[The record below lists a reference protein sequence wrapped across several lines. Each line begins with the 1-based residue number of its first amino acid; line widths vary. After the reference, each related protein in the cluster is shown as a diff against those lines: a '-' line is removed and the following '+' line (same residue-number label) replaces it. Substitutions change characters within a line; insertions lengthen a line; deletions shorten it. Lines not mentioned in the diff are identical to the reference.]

1 MIIGIDAG
9 NHEVKIAGP
18 HGVDRFISILGEYRV
33 RKQRQTHG
41 KDDMEFELDGK
52 KGFAGTLA
60 LHESEFKRSMMGVT
74 KAHEDVRIRILLA
87 LHRYTDETDFEIVV
101 GQPIDSHTP
110 EEKAKIKQLLSGLRE
125 FTVNGVTK
133 TIYINRVEVAAEGAS
148 AFWCQPQRG
157 LVRIIDVGSGTVNG
171 ATLLDGRYIDRDTFT
186 LTFGMNTNKSSDTE
200 SMANAI
206 ITEASKKWGRNDT
219 VRIVGG
225 AAHQIAPYLTRHF
238 ERANV
243 FTPII
248 GDRII
253 EPVFANAIG
262 FYEIAR
268 RVYA

>member
-1 MIIGIDAG
+1 
-9 NHEVKIAGP
+9 
-18 HGVDRFISILGEYRV
+18 
-33 RKQRQTHG
+33 
-41 KDDMEFELDGK
+41 
-52 KGFAGTLA
+52 
-60 LHESEFKRSMMGVT
+60 MMGDT
-74 KAHEDVRIRILLA
+74 KAHEDVKIRVLLA
-87 LHRYTDETDFEIVV
+87 IHRYSDETAHDIVV
-101 GQPIDSHTP
+101 GQPIARHNDD
-110 EEKAKIKQLLSGLRE
+110 EKRKIKEMLAGRHE
-125 FTVNGVTK
+125 FTVNGVK
-133 TIYINRVEVAAEGAS
+133 RLIYIDRVEVAAEGAS

-186 LTFGMNTNKSSDTE
+186 LTFGMNTNKSSDIE

-206 ITEASKKWGRNDT
+206 ITEASKKWERTDY
-219 VRIVGG
+219 VRVVGG

-248 GDRII
+248 GDRVI